1 MRKLNHV
8 SDQVETAEPPLSQV
22 RRILC
27 EIDPVRPLTEKQST
41 PESSS
46 VLFRSRKR
54 GISMDFQLTEEHQM
68 IRRMVRDFVEREIA
82 PRADKIDESDEFPW
96 DIFHRMAELGLLGMP
111 FPEEYGG
118 SGGDYLGLVIALE
131 EVARASGSVA
141 ITFDAH
147 TSLCCE
153 PLYLFGTQ
161 EQKRKYLI
169 PLARGEKVGAFGL
182 TEPQAGSDAGATATR
197 AIRDGDQ
204 WVLNGQKIFIT
215 NGSIAD
221 LVLVTAKTDPEKG
234 TRGISAFIVE
244 KGTPGFHQGRDEKKM
259 GLKGSVTSELF
270 FEDCR
275 IPAENLLG
283 DQNEG
288 FKQFLV
294 TLDAGRVAIAAM
306 ATGLAQGAFEKA
318 VAYAR
323 ERVQF
328 GQAIARFQAIQWMI
342 AEMATEIEAARLL
355 VYRAAWLK
363 EQGAQFTKEAS
374 MAKLFATE
382 TSERVCRKAIQIH
395 GGYGYVR
402 EYEVERMY
410 RDQRL
415 CAIGEGTNEIQRLV
429 IARHV
434 LGK

>member
-1 MRKLNHV
+1 
-8 SDQVETAEPPLSQV
+8 
-22 RRILC
+22 
-27 EIDPVRPLTEKQST
+27 
-41 PESSS
+41 
-46 VLFRSRKR
+46 
-54 GISMDFQLTEEHQM
+54 MDFQLTEEHRM
-68 IRRMVRDFVEREIA
+68 VRRMVREFAEKEIA
-82 PRADKIDESDEFPW
+82 PRAEEIDETDQFPD
-96 DIFHRMAELGLLGMP
+96 DIFRRMGELGIIGLP

-118 SGGDYLGLVIALE
+118 SGADYTSMVIALE
-131 EVARASGSVA
+131 EIARVSGSMA
-141 ITFDAH
+141 ITLDAQ
-147 TSLCCE
+147 TSLYCE
-153 PLYLFGTQ
+153 PVYLFGTE
-161 EQKRKYLI
+161 EQKQKYLV
-169 PLARGEKVGAFGL
+169 PAARGEKVGAFGL
-182 TEPQAGSDAGATATR
+182 TEPQAGSDAGATRTR
-197 AIRDGDQ
+197 AIRDGDE
-204 WVLNGQKIFIT
+204 WVINGQKNFIT

-221 LVLVTAKTDPEKG
+221 FVVVTAKTDPEKG

-244 KGTPGFHQGRDEKKM
+244 KGTPGFEPGRDEKKM

-283 DQNEG
+283 KENEG

-306 ATGLAQGAFEKA
+306 AVGLAQGAFEKA
-318 VAYAR
+318 VAYAK

-328 GQAIARFQAIQWMI
+328 GQPIVKFQAIQWMI
-342 AEMATEIEAARLL
+342 AEMATEIEAARLM
-355 VYRAAWLK
+355 VHRAAWLK
-363 EQGAQFTKEAS
+363 EQGKRFTKEAA

-382 TSERVCRKAIQIH
+382 MSERACHKAIQIH

-415 CAIGEGTNEIQRLV
+415 CAIGEGTNEIQRLI
-429 IARHV
+429 IARQV